1 MWRGCLGNRNFQLF
15 NRDEIMKIMSY
26 IITHDYGFAPNPY
39 GGFLTLA
46 TCKPKIRNSAK
57 IGDIL
62 IGIGSSIGAYKN
74 RLIYVAQVSAVVN
87 MNEYFK
93 IQYIK
98 LKNQVMK
105 IFQEEEEII
114 FIIKRME
121 PGFS

>member
-1 MWRGCLGNRNFQLF
+1 MWRGCLGNSDFRLF

-62 IGIGSSIGAYKN
+62 VGS
-74 RLIYVAQVSAVVN
+74 N
-87 MNEYFK
+87 M
-93 IQYIK
+93 
-98 LKNQVMK
+98 
-105 IFQEEEEII
+105 
-114 FIIKRME
+114 
-121 PGFS
+121 